1 MKVKLGPYGENQ
13 TSSSATTKQ
22 KEEGAG
28 SNESHYYHSV
38 QFDCCVDCV
47 FPVFYIQTLDSQVC
61 EVLLFLFYVCIWIL
75 IKWDSLLE
83 KGSHENFGIS
93 VKIFE
98 IIKKDSIW
106 VGVKINAVYAWW
118 EKVRVLRYGL
128 AKLIEPGTWHLDV
141 VGLTKWLSWIMP

>member
-1 MKVKLGPYGENQ
+1 MTIWRESNLKLCYNKAKRRRGRLEWVSLLSFY
-13 TSSSATTKQ
+13 
-22 KEEGAG
+22 
-28 SNESHYYHSV
+28 SV
-38 QFDCCVDCV
+38 WLLCWLCFSCFLHTDIGLTGLWSFV
-47 FPVFYIQTLDSQVC
+47 
-61 EVLLFLFYVCIWIL
+61 VLFSGCIWIL

-83 KGSHENFGIS
+83 NGSHENFGIS

-128 AKLIEPGTWHLDV
+128 AKLIEPGTWNLDV